1 VSQKAAEQAAAEKA
15 ANAIGAGNVNQAIG
29 DLQTY
34 YPKGAENIPVSSAGI
49 TGSPGLAELEQA
61 SRLRVPKNWTDFDLS
76 QSKAVFDNV
85 INATKEADQLGA
97 LKGARADNWKE
108 AWAKADSNFKP
119 RVWDKLMGQLGPDLD
134 QALKAPEAS
143 NPAVRNV
150 LQAIKDEV
158 MRVGPDFSPAHLQQ
172 IRANLSGRA
181 NPMAPDAFK
190 SAPRDSQAVRDVI
203 GEIDNILNRSTSGQW
218 QKVLEGYAQDS
229 DAVRAAAAASKVRG
243 SFVDRDTGRVLTR
256 TADTQGDIPV
266 ITQAGLT
273 RAMNAARMPQSGD
286 LLLSHDANQRLEAT
300 IGALRRQQ
308 AVQNLKRTATA
319 GGGSDTV
326 ANLFADQAARE
337 MPNKLLQLVDAVKRM
352 GSAKTDAAT
361 TRLLQDP
368 NELARVLNLLS
379 ARPAAAPVGNALAP
393 LYRAAPAIAADR

>member
-1 VSQKAAEQAAAEKA
+1 
-15 ANAIGAGNVNQAIG
+15 
-29 DLQTY
+29 
-34 YPKGAENIPVSSAGI
+34 
-49 TGSPGLAELEQA
+49 
-61 SRLRVPKNWTDFDLS
+61 
-76 QSKAVFDNV
+76 
-85 INATKEADQLGA
+85 
-97 LKGARADNWKE
+97 
-108 AWAKADSNFKP
+108 
-119 RVWDKLMGQLGPDLD
+119 
-134 QALKAPEAS
+134 
-143 NPAVRNV
+143 
-150 LQAIKDEV
+150 
-158 MRVGPDFSPAHLQQ
+158 
-172 IRANLSGRA
+172 
-181 NPMAPDAFK
+181 
-190 SAPRDSQAVRDVI
+190 
-203 GEIDNILNRSTSGQW
+203 
-218 QKVLEGYAQDS
+218 
-229 DAVRAAAAASKVRG
+229 
-243 SFVDRDTGRVLTR
+243 
-256 TADTQGDIPV
+256 
-266 ITQAGLT
+266 
-273 RAMNAARMPQSGD
+273 MNAARMPQSGD